1 MSGRH
6 PFSKIINSFTPEQRR
21 EIEAM
26 KDELRA
32 DIERRKAL
40 EADALREDSQK
51 ANQPQPAN

>member
-6 PFSKIINSFTPEQRR
+6 PFSKLMEDFTPEQRQ

-26 KDELRA
+26 KADIRA

-40 EADALREDSQK
+40 EADAIREDSHK
-51 ANQPQPAN
+51 ANQPQPTN

>member
-6 PFSKIINSFTPEQRR
+6 PFSKLMKDFTPEQRQ

-40 EADALREDSQK
+40 ETQATQEDLDELK
-51 ANQPQPAN
+51 QPQPAK